1 MPLEIIIIGAGIAG
15 LAAARALREQHYVTV
30 LEQSRMK
37 SEIGAAI
44 HLGPNASKIALQ
56 WGLDLA
62 ALNSPEV
69 QSYVEKSAK
78 GDTLIAVPSDP
89 RKGFGAPWLLNH
101 RVDLHN
107 ELRRMA
113 TTPDLPGKP
122 ATIQTAAKVV
132 SVVST
137 ETRIGVVSLP
147 DCEAGTV
154 TLADG
159 QVLQTDIIVGAD
171 GIHSV
176 LRTEILGAE
185 RIAQPS
191 GHSAYRCLIPRASVE
206 KIPAMASLLSMDPPT
221 LTTFVASDRRVVAYP
236 CRGGSLLNIVAIVP
250 DKMMNEDSVESWNA
264 EGSIDEMV
272 AAFEGFQ
279 PELLDLLRTAP
290 SCGLWQLRD
299 QDPLKTWTK
308 GRAILIGDAAHAML
322 PHQGQGGGQSVEDAE
337 ALQVVLASAGPE
349 DDLPALLELVQK
361 LRYDRA
367 SKIQGYSREKAM
379 GPRPG
384 SQEMAVN
391 AHQFVGYNFGYQG
404 AAKWA
409 EANGI
414 QLKA

>member
-15 LAAARALREQHYVTV
+15 LAAARALREQHNVTV

-122 ATIQTAAKVV
+122 AVIQTAAKAV
-132 SVVST
+132 SF
-137 ETRIGVVSLP
+137 
-147 DCEAGTV
+147 DCEAGEV

-159 QVLQTDIIVGAD
+159 QVLKADIIIGAD
-171 GIHSV
+171 GIHSI
-176 LRTEILGAE
+176 LRTEILGAK

-191 GHSAYRCLIPRASVE
+191 GHSAYRCLIPRESVE
-206 KIPAMASLLSMDPPT
+206 KVPAMASLLSLNPPT

-250 DKMMNEDSVESWNA
+250 DEKLNEDSVESWNA
-264 EGSIDEMV
+264 EGSIDEMIE
-272 AAFEGFQ
+272 AFKDFQ

-299 QDPLKTWTK
+299 QDPLKTWTR

-349 DDLPALLELVQK
+349 DDIPSLLELVQK
-361 LRYDRA
+361 VRYDRA

-384 SQEMAVN
+384 TEEMGVN
-391 AHQFVGYNFGYQG
+391 AHQFVPYNFGYQG
-404 AAKWA
+404 AVKWA

-414 QLKA
+414 LLKA